1 MILKGNRKI
10 RSLAVVLSMIML
22 LASLSATAFADVP
35 ANNANNQDIYDR
47 IDEYLSD
54 IVPQTHFPSF
64 SITIV
69 DNNETLLSKTY
80 GSGGSPDTPYILGSV
95 SKSFTALCIM
105 QLVEQG
111 KVSLDAHLSDYLPDA
126 TDGDRITILQ
136 LLNHTSGL
144 GEHQNLTNFRIV
156 SEQGVHLYAN
166 VNYSLLGEV
175 IEAVSGTS
183 YEEYVTENII
193 EPLGM
198 NNTYADPDK
207 ATGLIQGNENWFGFN
222 VKTDTQYCDTDDTWI
237 TVPAGYITSS
247 TEDLSRYLQMY
258 LNGGENI
265 LSPESINEMFY
276 NSVAVEDE
284 IPYSYGMGW
293 TLINEPLK
301 RPALR
306 HSGLVENGM
315 SCIYILPEDNIGVAM
330 TINTNDYF
338 VGADFADRVGWGVIL
353 MLMGDEP
360 NQIGSNEYVMR
371 HLMYDGIYLVVIIV
385 ALLPLILIGRYKKN
399 LLKREGLRTVAWLIA
414 LHVVLPI
421 FFLML
426 TGIFFKTPLWVVR
439 AFVPDLFAVI
449 IASACLLFAGGVI
462 KAILFIKVHKGC

>member
-1 MILKGNRKI
+1 MILKGKRKI
-10 RSLAVVLSMIML
+10 RYLAVVLFMIVL
-22 LASLSATAFADVP
+22 LASHSATAFADGFT
-35 ANNANNQDIYDR
+35 NNDNNQDIYNR

-54 IVPQTHFPSF
+54 IVPKTHFPSL

-69 DNNETLLSKTY
+69 DNDETLLSKTY
-80 GSGGSPDTPYILGSV
+80 GSDGSPDTPYVLGSV

-105 QLVEQG
+105 QLLEQG
-111 KVSLDAHLSDYLPDA
+111 KVSLDAHLSDYIPDS

-156 SEQGVHLYAN
+156 NEPGVHLYSN

-175 IEAVSGTS
+175 IEEVSGIS
-183 YEEYVTENII
+183 YEEYVTENVLK
-193 EPLGM
+193 PLGM
-198 NNTYADPDK
+198 NNTYANPDK
-207 ATGLIQGNENWFGFN
+207 ANGLIQGYENWFGFS
-222 VKTDTQYCDTDDTWI
+222 VKTDTQYRNTDDAWI
-237 TVPAGYITSS
+237 TVPAGYISSS
-247 TEDLSRYLQMY
+247 TEDLGRYLQMY

-276 NSVAVEDE
+276 NGVEVEDE

-293 TLINEPLK
+293 TLINKPLK

-338 VGADFADRVGWGVIL
+338 VGTDFADRVGWGVIL

-360 NQIGSNEYVMR
+360 NQIDSNEYVMR
-371 HLMYDGIYLVVIIV
+371 HLLYDGIDLSVLVI
-385 ALLPLILIGRYKKN
+385 ALLPLLLIGKYKK
-399 LLKREGLRTVAWLIA
+399 RLRKGRNRRIVVGLIA
-414 LHVVLPI
+414 IHVVLPLFI
-421 FFLML
+421 LML
-426 TGIFFKTPLWVVR
+426 TGVFFETPLWVVK

-449 IASACLLFAGGVI
+449 IDSAFLLFTGGVK
-462 KAILFIKVHKGC
+462 KAILLIRATK

>member
-1 MILKGNRKI
+1 MG
-10 RSLAVVLSMIML
+10 
-22 LASLSATAFADVP
+22 FH
-35 ANNANNQDIYDR
+35 
-47 IDEYLSD
+47 YL
-54 IVPQTHFPSF
+54 
-64 SITIV
+64 
-69 DNNETLLSKTY
+69 
-80 GSGGSPDTPYILGSV
+80 
-95 SKSFTALCIM
+95 
-105 QLVEQG
+105 
-111 KVSLDAHLSDYLPDA
+111 
-126 TDGDRITILQ
+126 
-136 LLNHTSGL
+136 
-144 GEHQNLTNFRIV
+144 
-156 SEQGVHLYAN
+156 
-166 VNYSLLGEV
+166 LLGEV

-183 YEEYVTENII
+183 YEEYVTENVI

-247 TEDLSRYLQMY
+247 TEDLGRYLQMY

-276 NSVAVEDE
+276 NSIAVEDE

-301 RPALR
+301 RSALR
-306 HSGLVENGM
+306 HSGLVETGM
-315 SCIYILPEDNIGVAM
+315 SCIYILPDDNIGVAM

-338 VGADFADRVGWGVIL
+338 VGTDFADRVGWGVIL
-353 MLMGDEP
+353 ILMGDEP
-360 NQIGSNEYVMR
+360 NQIGTNEYFMR
-371 HLMYDGIYLVVIIV
+371 HLMYDGIYLAVLVV
-385 ALLPLILIGRYKKN
+385 ALLPFIMIGRYKKR
-399 LLKREGLRTVAWLIA
+399 LLKGRNWRTAIWLIA
-414 LHVVLPI
+414 LHVAFPTFI
-421 FFLML
+421 LML

-462 KAILFIKVHKGC
+462 KAILFIKASDFLSFLGQ

>member
-1 MILKGNRKI
+1 MILKGKKRI
-10 RSLAVVLSMIML
+10 RSLAIALSVILLLAVLS
-22 LASLSATAFADVP
+22 TTVFADDFT
-35 ANNANNQDIYDR
+35 NNDNNQNIYDR

-54 IVPQTHFPSF
+54 TIPKTHFPSF

-69 DNNETLLSKTY
+69 DNDETLLSKTY
-80 GSGGSPDTPYILGSV
+80 GSGGSPDTPYVLGSV

-183 YEEYVTENII
+183 YEEYVTENVI

-222 VKTDTQYCDTDDTWI
+222 VKTA
-237 TVPAGYITSS
+237 PS
-247 TEDLSRYLQMY
+247 TAIRM
-258 LNGGENI
+258 I
-265 LSPESINEMFY
+265 L
-276 NSVAVEDE
+276 
-284 IPYSYGMGW
+284 G
-293 TLINEPLK
+293 
-301 RPALR
+301 
-306 HSGLVENGM
+306 
-315 SCIYILPEDNIGVAM
+315 
-330 TINTNDYF
+330 
-338 VGADFADRVGWGVIL
+338 
-353 MLMGDEP
+353 
-360 NQIGSNEYVMR
+360 
-371 HLMYDGIYLVVIIV
+371 
-385 ALLPLILIGRYKKN
+385 
-399 LLKREGLRTVAWLIA
+399 
-414 LHVVLPI
+414 
-421 FFLML
+421 
-426 TGIFFKTPLWVVR
+426 
-439 AFVPDLFAVI
+439 
-449 IASACLLFAGGVI
+449 
-462 KAILFIKVHKGC
+462 